1 MTFLAPLFLLG
12 AAAIVG
18 PILLH
23 LIRRST
29 KEKTAF
35 SSLMFL
41 QPTPPRVTR
50 RSRLENLWLLL
61 LRCLVIVLLAL
72 GFGRPFFQKV
82 SDAPPAAAARK
93 RTVVL
98 VDTSASMKRGDLWKH
113 ALERVEHYARLAT
126 PTDDVALVAFAR
138 DVQPL
143 MTFDEWQKTSI
154 EQRVPTFLQKAQT
167 ERPEWGATNFGAAL
181 LHAAELLDAGREV
194 SNASEIVVI
203 SDLQEG
209 MKLDGLQ
216 GFGWPKGIR
225 VTLDPLESNQID
237 NASVQWLSESHSANE
252 AESDLRVRVQ
262 SAAMA
267 RNERYQ
273 LQWAPAP
280 PVPALDVYVPAGQS
294 RVTKVSAPPANAQK
308 LVLAGDAV
316 DFDNSLYIVPPE
328 PARLGVLFL
337 GNDVAADTQGALYY
351 LGRSF
356 PDSRQQV
363 VELIPRPPDP
373 APSAYDLQRAHL
385 LVLGEGLTDATIS
398 VARQFAESGRMVL
411 YPVSSAAVGPAL
423 ARMLNAP
430 TVAIEETRA
439 SSHALLGSID
449 FTHPLFS
456 AFADPRFS
464 DFTKIRFWKHRVL
477 QNLPEN
483 AKVLARFDDRSPA
496 LVQAPIGKGSVLLL
510 STTWRPV
517 DGQLAL
523 SSKFVPLL
531 QAILELS
538 SGMTARPTQ
547 YFVGDTVTLPS
558 GPTAYR
564 VQSPEGKS
572 TEVQLGGTFSDTGRP
587 GVYTVSPG
595 DWRFVVNLAPEE
607 SRLTPIEPGRLAA
620 LGVPLQRTD
629 RFDAKDIAQNPA
641 AVQAAELE
649 SQQKVWRWLLL
660 GALLV
665 LLIETLIAAKI
676 SQPSR
681 QPVSP

>member
-18 PILLH
+18 PIVLH

-82 SDAPPAAAARK
+82 SDIPPEAAARK

-98 VDTSASMKRGDLWKH
+98 VDTSVSMKRGDLWKH

-138 DVQPL
+138 EVQPL
-143 MTFDEWQKTSI
+143 MSFEEWQKAAI
-154 EQRVPTFLQKAQT
+154 EQRVPTFVQKANT
-167 ERPEWGATNFGAAL
+167 VRPEWGGTNFGGAL

-194 SNASEIVVI
+194 TNASEIVVI

-225 VTLDPLESNQID
+225 VTLDAIESKDQD
-237 NASVQWLSESHSANE
+237 NASVQWLSESNAESE
-252 AESDLRVRVQ
+252 AENALRVRVQ
-262 SAAMA
+262 SSPTA

-273 LQWAPAP
+273 LQWNPAP
-280 PVPALDVYVPAGQS
+280 PVPPLDVYVPAGQS
-294 RVTKVSAPPANAQK
+294 RVTKAAAPPPDAQK
-308 LVLAGDAV
+308 LVLTGDTV

-337 GNDVAADTQGALYY
+337 GKDVASDTQGALYY

-356 PDSRQQV
+356 PGTRQQV
-363 VELIPRPPDP
+363 VELTPRPPDP
-373 APSAYDLQRAHL
+373 APAAYDLQRAHL
-385 LVLGEGLTDATIS
+385 LVLGEGLTDATMS

-411 YPVSSAAVGPAL
+411 YPLSSASAGPAL
-423 ARMLNAP
+423 ARMLN
-430 TVAIEETRA
+430 VASIEVEEARA
-439 SSHALLGSID
+439 NSHALLGSID

-456 AFADPRFS
+456 PFADPRFS

-477 QNLPEN
+477 KNLPEN

-496 LVQAPIGKGSVLLL
+496 LVQVPIGKGSALIL

-538 SGMTARPTQ
+538 SGMTERPSQ

-558 GPTAYR
+558 GPTGFR
-564 VQSPEGKS
+564 VLSPDGQT
-572 TEVQLGGTFSDTGRP
+572 TEVRAGGTFPATNLP

-629 RFDAKDIAQNPA
+629 HFDAKDIAQNPA

-665 LLIETLIAAKI
+665 LLIETLIAARI
-676 SQPSR
+676 SRPSS